1 MTAERDMGGA
11 TVGGIPVRWAVT
23 PGPAPGGAARRV
35 ALFLPFLGGDTGREN
50 VSVRV
55 TGNLGHLAAVRNPDA
70 VDRCLDWLT
79 TG

>member
-11 TVGGIPVRWAVT
+11 TVGGIPVRWVVT
-23 PGPAPGGAARRV
+23 PGPPPSRV
-35 ALFLPFLGGDTGREN
+35 AALGS
-50 VSVRV
+50 SVRE
-55 TGNLGHLAAVRNPDA
+55 TGNLGHLDAVRNPDA